1 MPRASQDT
9 RATQAT
15 DPLPTQGGQINSTLV
30 GSSKV
35 CLRIVPVKVHS
46 HNSSRKVL
54 TYALLDNGSDVSL
67 CAKDLAAQLG
77 AQGEQKT
84 FYLTTQE
91 NQESPKSGQ
100 EISLTVKALDG
111 LHKLEI
117 QRLWTVYQVNAS
129 SQSIPTNHDIRK
141 WPYLQDIDC

>member
-1 MPRASQDT
+1 M
-9 RATQAT
+9 
-15 DPLPTQGGQINSTLV
+15 
-30 GSSKV
+30 
-35 CLRIVPVKVHS
+35 
-46 HNSSRKVL
+46 L

-91 NQESPKSGQ
+91 KQESPKSGQ

-111 LHKLEI
+111 LDKLEI